1 MGMLDV
7 VILAATAVFAT
18 ALYMAIRGYL
28 FMSSVAD
35 KVLVV
40 LSGEDNVSDHA
51 YRKVEKLLK
60 KISFAHATM
69 MLTFWPVVVVRNPSR
84 ILKNISEATEVTA
97 AKDIFMY
104 LITTVPELEHV
115 RNNWVDKGYIVLAE
129 DLSIH

>member
-1 MGMLDV
+1 MGILDV
-7 VILAATAVFAT
+7 VILAATAVIAT

-40 LSGEDNVSDHA
+40 LSGENGVSDHA

-69 MLTFWPVVVVRNPSR
+69 AFAMWPVVMVRNPSMM
-84 ILKNISEATEVTA
+84 LKNISEAREVTM

-104 LITTVPELEHV
+104 LITTVPELEQV
-115 RNNWVDKGYIVLAE
+115 RNRWADKGYIVPAE